1 MKGTIIY
8 VQTKE
13 YNDDG
18 KVIPLPGREWN
29 MRTTE
34 PHYDEDLYDKYV
46 MFPVNEDE

>member
-1 MKGTIIY
+1 MKATIIY

-13 YNDDG
+13 YNDYN
-18 KVIPLPGREWN
+18 KVIPLPSKEWT

-46 MFPVNEDE
+46 MFPVEEE

>member
-1 MKGTIIY
+1 MKGLIIY

-18 KVIPLPGREWN
+18 KVIPMPSREWT

-34 PHYDEDLYDKYV
+34 PTYDEDLYDKYV
-46 MFPVNEDE
+46 MFPVEEE